1 MPLHEYVCKHGH
13 ITEAFM
19 HVSTAAVVKE
29 VPCSSKGCDEMA
41 QLREYSLPAKRNPR
55 YGIQ

>member
-1 MPLHEYVCKHGH
+1 MAMYEHVCKNGH
-13 ITEAFM
+13 VQEHYYSGSI
-19 HVSTAAVVKE
+19 AVPQQ
-29 VPCSSKGCDEMA
+29 VPCDSKGCDEMA